1 MHFKAILFD
10 LDGTLLNTLED
21 LSVAANHVLKKNGF
35 PIHTMEEYRFFVGD
49 GIAALIKR
57 ALPEDQRNEDVIRL
71 CIQAYR
77 EEYRRNWKV
86 KTRPYDGITEMLDAL
101 TYRRL
106 KMAVLSN
113 KPDEFT
119 KQCVKEFLPHWT
131 FDVVLGQRSSFP
143 PKPDPAGAMEVS
155 LSLNVPPP
163 HFIYLG
169 DTATDMKTATAA
181 GMFPAGAAWGFRSEQ
196 ELRENGAR
204 VLLKTPMEVV
214 GILDLEQQR

>member
-1 MHFKAILFD
+1 MNFKAILFD

-49 GIAALIKR
+49 GIATLMKR
-57 ALPEDQRNEDVIRL
+57 ALPEDQRNEGVIRL

-77 EEYRRNWKV
+77 EEYSRNWNV

-101 TYRRL
+101 TSRQL

-119 KQCVKEFLPHWT
+119 KQCVNEFFPRWA
-131 FDVVLGQRSSFP
+131 FGVVIGQRSSLP
-143 PKPDPAGAMEVS
+143 IKPDPSGAIEIARC
-155 LSLNVPPP
+155 LNVSPAD
-163 HFIYLG
+163 FIYLG
-169 DTATDMKTATAA
+169 DTAIDMKTATAS
-181 GMFPAGAAWGFRSEQ
+181 GMFPAGATWGFRSEK
-196 ELRENGAR
+196 ELQENGAR
-204 VLLKTPMEVV
+204 ALLKTPLEVM
-214 GILDLEQQR
+214 GLLDLE

>member
-21 LSVAANHVLKKNGF
+21 LGTAANHALEKNGF
-35 PIHTMEEYRFFVGD
+35 PTHTINDYRFFVGD
-49 GIAALIKR
+49 GIATLMKR
-57 ALPEDQRNEDVIRL
+57 ALPEDKRSEDVIRL

-77 EEYRRNWKV
+77 EEYSRNWKV
-86 KTRPYDGITEMLDAL
+86 KTKPYDGITEMLDAL
-101 TYRRL
+101 TSRRL

-119 KQCVKEFLPHWT
+119 KQCVNEFFSRWT
-131 FDVVLGQRSSFP
+131 FDAVLGQNSSLP
-143 PKPDPAGAMEVS
+143 PKPDPAGAMVVS

-169 DTATDMKTATAA
+169 DTATDMKTATAS
-181 GMFPAGAAWGFRSEQ
+181 GMFPAGATWGFRSEQ
-196 ELRENGAR
+196 ELQENGAR
-204 VLLKTPMEVV
+204 ALLKAPMEVV
-214 GILDLEQQR
+214 SLLDL

>member
-1 MHFKAILFD
+1 MQFKAILFD

-21 LSVAANHVLKKNGF
+21 LSVAANHVLNKNGF

-77 EEYRRNWKV
+77 EEYSRNWKV

-106 KMAVLSN
+106 
-113 KPDEFT
+113 
-119 KQCVKEFLPHWT
+119 
-131 FDVVLGQRSSFP
+131 
-143 PKPDPAGAMEVS
+143 
-155 LSLNVPPP
+155 
-163 HFIYLG
+163 
-169 DTATDMKTATAA
+169 
-181 GMFPAGAAWGFRSEQ
+181 
-196 ELRENGAR
+196 
-204 VLLKTPMEVV
+204 
-214 GILDLEQQR
+214 